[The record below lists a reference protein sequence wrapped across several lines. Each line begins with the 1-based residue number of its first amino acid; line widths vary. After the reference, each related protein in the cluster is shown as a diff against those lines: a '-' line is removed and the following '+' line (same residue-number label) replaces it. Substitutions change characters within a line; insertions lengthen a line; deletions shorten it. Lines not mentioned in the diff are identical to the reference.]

1 MSTSTLTSLAIL
13 KVNINQGRDYLDYI
27 RPFILQVLIDHGP
40 DPITN
45 SVISHHIREQFG
57 LEIPERTVEI
67 VLKRISK
74 RHSIKRDG
82 GVYRKT
88 GNLPDPQ
95 IAPKQ
100 ADAERHIWAVLNGL
114 RQFSQGTANPIAND
128 EQAVISICAF
138 LAEFDITCLRA
149 YLRGTAIP
157 DLAGEH
163 ESDIVLVSDYIRH
176 VRRTDPERFNSFL
189 VLVQGHMLANALTC
203 PDLINAPST
212 YRNVTFYLDTPL
224 LVRRLGNE
232 GEVKQ
237 AAVSALIDLLVKL
250 DGRVATFSHS
260 RQELQHVLQGAA
272 THLESFEARSAI
284 VFEARRQGTTRSD
297 LLLLAGSLYEE
308 LRKADIDVEDTPR
321 YLDEFQI
328 DETAFEEVLENEVS
342 YYNPRAKEYD
352 INSVRSIYAIRGGKS
367 APSLEKAWAVF
378 VTSNSAFAKAAWAYG
393 RQHESSQDVSSVIT
407 DFTLANT
414 AWLKAPMGAPAVPT
428 TQLLAFSYAAL
439 EPSTEFLS
447 KYLKE
452 IDRLEAQGTI
462 TERDH
467 QLLRSSPLVYPELMH
482 LTLGEDASLTE
493 GTVTET
499 LERVSSEIIKEESE
513 RLTVEQKAH
522 QETRDALSSQQARNQ
537 QIVRNLY
544 WRCRG
549 RATVLAWLL
558 SVGMAVLLA
567 TGLLSGLGLRTAVP
581 IGSWVLMG
589 SSTLLALLT
598 VVNLV
603 FGSSVKKIHA
613 WVQNRCL
620 TWFLKR
626 EAKTVGVDLD
636 ALITD

>member
-27 RPFILQVLIDHGP
+27 RPFILQVLIDHNP
-40 DPITN
+40 DPITV
-45 SVISHHIREQFG
+45 SVISQHIREQFG

-67 VLKRISK
+67 VLRRISK
-74 RHSIKRDG
+74 RHSIKREG

-100 ADAERHIWAVLNGL
+100 ADAERHIGAVLNGL

-138 LAEFDITCLRA
+138 LAEFDITCLRS

-163 ESDIVLVSDYIRH
+163 QTDIVLVSDYIQH

-203 PDLINAPST
+203 PDLINAPRT

-224 LVRRLGNE
+224 LVRRLGSE

-237 AAVSALIDLLVKL
+237 AAVSELIDLLKKL

-260 RQELQHVLQGAA
+260 RQELEHVLQGAA
-272 THLESFEARSAI
+272 TYLESFEARAAI

-297 LLLLAGSLYEE
+297 LLLLAESIDSE
-308 LRKADIDVEDTPR
+308 LSRAGVEVEATPR
-321 YLDEFQI
+321 YLEELQI
-328 DETAFEEVLENEVS
+328 DETVFKQVLEDSVS

-352 INSVRSIYAIRGGKS
+352 INSVRSIYAIRGDRP
-367 APSLEKAWAVF
+367 APSLEKARAVF
-378 VTSNSAFAKAAWAYG
+378 VTSNSAFAKAAWEYG
-393 RQHESSQDVSSVIT
+393 RQHEASQDVSSVIT

-439 EPSTEFLS
+439 EPSTELLG

-452 IDRLEAQGTI
+452 IDRLQAQGTI

-467 QLLRSSPLVYPELMH
+467 QLLRSSPLVYSELMH

-499 LERVSSEIIKEESE
+499 LDRVSSEIRREEWE

-522 QETRDALSSQQARNQ
+522 QETRDALNSQQARNQ
-537 QIVRNLY
+537 EIVRNLY

-549 RATVLAWLL
+549 RARALAFLL
-558 SVGMAVLLA
+558 SVGMVALLA
-567 TGLLSGLGLRTAVP
+567 IGLLSGLGLRPAAP
-581 IGSWVLMG
+581 IVSWVLMG
-589 SSTLLALLT
+589 SSTILTLLT
-598 VVNLV
+598 LVNLV

-626 EAKTVGVDLD
+626 EAKTVGVDLSE
-636 ALITD
+636 LITD